1 MRRSSAG
8 FTLIELL
15 VVVAIIA
22 LLISILLPSLQGARE
37 QAKRSYC
44 LSSLRAIAQGSNA
57 YASEDK
63 REQIIPI
70 HISHV
75 SSAGATGW
83 TDEWWWRT
91 ASVAAFGGRSAQ
103 LPYPQGRAAGG
114 APIESNA
121 MLDPAPGDPIPP
133 GANPQVW
140 SAKTRPL
147 NRFVYSDMNTA
158 DTKNMEL
165 FRCPSDTGFPG
176 LDTLPMVFQ
185 NRETSLASTEIPF
198 YDILGN
204 SYRINVAGLVWA
216 TLGTPTNQGSFS
228 VGSWGHRLSS
238 LLNPG
243 RLVLYSEPLFYM
255 ISRQEPNVNPE
266 VATVKGWHNKVLTD
280 NCAYVD
286 GSARP
291 TVGTQLANYET
302 SLLQEMR
309 YTDPNGGLDF
319 RWFLRRGRSWQTDCY
334 PTPGSFIA
342 RYSPT
347 GVILRSWANNGFP
360 TNALSRWPFVAHQE
374 NMYPPGN

>member
-1 MRRSSAG
+1 MRRKPAG

-44 LSSLRAIAQGSNA
+44 LSNLRAIAQGSNA

-63 REQIIPI
+63 KEQIIPI

-75 SSAGATGW
+75 SSIAATGW
-83 TDEWWWRT
+83 SEQWWWRT

-103 LPYPQGRAAGG
+103 RPYPQNAG
-114 APIESNA
+114 PTNA

-133 GANPQVW
+133 GARPDIW
-140 SAKTRPL
+140 GAKTRPL
-147 NRFVYSDMNTA
+147 NKFVYSDIDTA
-158 DTKNMEL
+158 DTKKLEM
-165 FRCPSDTGFPG
+165 FHCPSDSGFPG
-176 LDTLPMVFQ
+176 LDTLPMQ
-185 NRETSLASTEIPF
+185 YQDRETSLASTEVPF

-204 SYRINVAGLVWA
+204 SYRINVAGMLW
-216 TLGTPTNQGSFS
+216 GTPPGPSNLGSFS

-255 ISRQEPNVNPE
+255 ISRQDANQDPDIL
-266 VATVKGWHNKVLTD
+266 TVRGWHNKVLTD

-291 TVGTQLANYET
+291 TVGVQLANYEQ
-302 SLLQEMR
+302 SLLVDMR
-309 YTDPNGGLDF
+309 YTDPYGGYDF

-334 PTPGSFIA
+334 PTPGSFVT
-342 RYSPT
+342 RYGPT
-347 GVILRSWANNGFP
+347 GVQLINLEGQIAAN
-360 TNALSRWPFVAHQE
+360 TRTRWPFAGYQR
-374 NMYPPGN
+374 NMAPPGQ